1 MLEDKIK
8 ATDWEA
14 TDEQIAE
21 LAARESYLQ
30 WLKDSQK
37 NSSVIIFTL
46 FPVGI
51 YLLKVNNKN
60 TRTTSCQSLFFNK
73 VAGLGLQLY

>member
-14 TDEQIAE
+14 TDEQLAE

-30 WLKDSQK
+30 WLNDNQK
-37 NSSVIIFTL
+37 TSNVRTL
-46 FPVGI
+46 FVSYFDEQNMKHIEILPHDLFSWNIFIFMVS
-51 YLLKVNNKN
+51 KN
-60 TRTTSCQSLFFNK
+60 F
-73 VAGLGLQLY
+73 

>member
-37 NSSVIIFTL
+37 NSSVIFFTL
-46 FPVGI
+46 VE
-51 YLLKVNNKN
+51 L
-60 TRTTSCQSLFFNK
+60 SCKIIN
-73 VAGLGLQLY
+73 AC

>member
-14 TDEQIAE
+14 TDEQLAE

-30 WLKDSQK
+30 WMKDNQKASNLSQVNDWPIYEYK
-37 NSSVIIFTL
+37 SYHHSKVINISSL
-46 FPVGI
+46 
-51 YLLKVNNKN
+51 
-60 TRTTSCQSLFFNK
+60 
-73 VAGLGLQLY
+73 